1 MPRLEQ
7 NRPQVRSQTNPLP
20 LVVKAANIYA
30 KSERVLEGENNDI
43 TTPDRAIIVA
53 KDGKRK
59 QANCCRA
66 NMYFLLNVIEKFP
79 MQARC

>member
-1 MPRLEQ
+1 MIRAAIMPRLEQ

-43 TTPDRAIIVA
+43 TTPDRAT
-53 KDGKRK
+53 
-59 QANCCRA
+59 
-66 NMYFLLNVIEKFP
+66 FLLSRKHY
-79 MQARC
+79 RCERWKKKASKLL